1 MRRVSSQPLLRPVA
15 SQRPDTWPAL
25 LVPCAFLAAVL
36 ASGCASIPADKPLAH
51 PNSAR
56 ISVVPSAIEFKSVVV
71 GQKNSQTLK
80 ITNSGSTAISLQSL
94 KISGAGFALS
104 PVKSPVLLAPGK
116 QASLSIVF
124 APSSNAQIAG
134 SLIIASSDLKIPV
147 TVPLSGSGEKAAP
160 ALSVSPSSI
169 NFGTRSVKSSTSQS
183 ITLKNTGN
191 IAVSIGSISLPS
203 SSFSVSG
210 LTNGVSLAPDQK
222 LEFQVWFHP
231 TAAGSLSTAVAIATA
246 ALPAPLKIALSGSAN
261 TATQPSTAPAHS
273 VSLDWNASTSSVAGY
288 HVYRSNSSGGP
299 FNRISGSL
307 IGALNF
313 RDTSV
318 EAGAQYFYVVTA
330 VESSGLESAF
340 SNEVA
345 AVVPD
350 P

>member
-1 MRRVSSQPLLRPVA
+1 MRRVFSQPLRRSVA
-15 SQRPDTWPAL
+15 PQRPDTWPAL
-25 LVPCAFLAAVL
+25 LVPCAFVAAIL
-36 ASGCASIPADKPLAH
+36 ASGCASVPADKSLAH
-51 PNSAR
+51 PSSAR
-56 ISVVPSAIEFKSVVV
+56 ISVVPSAIDFKSVVV

-80 ITNSGSTAISLQSL
+80 ITNSGSTAISLQRL
-94 KISGAGFALS
+94 TISGAGFALS
-104 PVKSPVLLAPGK
+104 PMKSPVLLAPGK
-116 QASLSIVF
+116 HASLSIVF
-124 APSSNAQIAG
+124 APSSNTQIAG
-134 SLIIASSDLKIPV
+134 SLIIASSDLKTPV

-160 ALSVSPSSI
+160 ALSVTPSSI
-169 NFGTRSVKSSTSQS
+169 NFGTHAVKSSTSQS

-191 IAVSIGSISLPS
+191 IAVSIGSVSLPS

-231 TAAGSLSTAVAIATA
+231 AAAGSSSTAVAIAAA
-246 ALPAPLKIALSGSAN
+246 ALPVPLRIALSGSAH
-261 TATQPSTAPAHS
+261 TSTQPSTPSAHS
-273 VSLDWNASTSSVAGY
+273 VSLDWNASTSTVAGY

-307 IGALNF
+307 IGTLNF
-313 RDTSV
+313 RDSSV

-330 VESSGLESAF
+330 VESNGLESAF